1 MPRYLTSCLLIL
13 LLCLTASVQA
23 QTFSIQA
30 EVDRDQVGFGESLN
44 LVITITQS
52 LDSGRSQRVSVPA
65 VSNIPGFDIAS
76 TRTGQSTTFIN
87 GVGQTRSQVLYEL
100 VPQKAGKLVIPA
112 FSFRDPAGNDHSTDP
127 IEVTV
132 AAAEEAASEP
142 ESQSERETA
151 TEQSGSL
158 GGGLF
163 RSMLLLGALLGAIV
177 AVPFII
183 SAFVSRRP
191 AAESEPEDAV
201 VVAVAAAPAT
211 AGADADSVAA
221 KPARPPL
228 DFGSAVAFLKREHPE
243 VDKEFYRR
251 YFECFKEAAI
261 GKSGG
266 LGGNMTADELFA
278 KICEFSPGQSTA
290 QAAKRLG
297 IDLEMVLYAN
307 RAPERSF
314 SAIDADAR
322 EIIRAISE

>member
-1 MPRYLTSCLLIL
+1 MSRYLTSFLLIL

-30 EVDRDQVGFGESLN
+30 EVDRDQIGFGESLN

-52 LDSGRSQRVSVPA
+52 LDSGRAQRVSVPA

-112 FSFRDPAGNDHSTDP
+112 FAFKDPAGNDHSTDP
-127 IEVTV
+127 IEVAV
-132 AAAEEAASEP
+132 AAEEEAAAEP
-142 ESQSERETA
+142 VSQNEREASTVG
-151 TEQSGSL
+151 SGSTT
-158 GGGLF
+158 GGLF
-163 RSMLLLGALLGAIV
+163 RSMLLLGVLLGVIV
-177 AVPFII
+177 AVPFVI
-183 SAFVSRRP
+183 SAFIRRRP
-191 AAESEPEDAV
+191 AAESGPEDAV
-201 VVAVAAAPAT
+201 ILSVADTPAT
-211 AGADADSVAA
+211 VNATSGNIAT
-221 KPARPPL
+221 KPARPAI
-228 DFGSAVAFLKREHPE
+228 DFLTAVAVLKREHPE

-261 GKSGG
+261 GRSAG

-290 QAAKRLG
+290 QAVKRLG

-322 EIIRAISE
+322 EIMRAISE